1 MQCNIL
7 REICILV
14 LNAQF
19 DFNVAFT
26 VNAYLQVWSSTNK
39 LQWKTGYDLT
49 ISLASGMF
57 FVYSLHSDVLS
68 QSHLLCHPSKE
79 EHVQNNQ
86 LLLIQTREWYCLPVF
101 GTEQL

>member
-1 MQCNIL
+1 MYFSFI
-7 REICILV
+7 

-19 DFNVAFT
+19 DLMLLSLY

-57 FVYSLHSDVLS
+57 FV
-68 QSHLLCHPSKE
+68 
-79 EHVQNNQ
+79 
-86 LLLIQTREWYCLPVF
+86 
-101 GTEQL
+101 